1 MLEGSYYDANIK
13 ERKAQVKSLEL
24 SSNKPDQPL
33 LQFDGAYNQ
42 QAHAD
47 VHRIR
52 EVIEDAFQAKKV
64 TLAVFI
70 DLQKAFDKVWKYGL
84 LVKLL
89 RYGIS
94 GRMYNW
100 TKTYL

>member
-1 MLEGSYYDANIK
+1 MMPTLKKGKHRSKVLSYRPI
-13 ERKAQVKSLEL
+13 SLT
-24 SSNKPDQPL
+24 SSL